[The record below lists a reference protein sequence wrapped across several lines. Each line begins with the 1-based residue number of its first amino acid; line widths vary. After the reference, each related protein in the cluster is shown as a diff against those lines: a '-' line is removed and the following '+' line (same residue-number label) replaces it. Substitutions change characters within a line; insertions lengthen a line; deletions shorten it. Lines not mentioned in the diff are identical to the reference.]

1 MKKIMFFVC
10 LFFIGSMVYAE
21 KFTIGD
27 YIEGEYVRMVGKEK
41 TKNLNVQKIID
52 SNGKFVYCLEPFILV
67 DEEKEDYEV
76 FKRDLSN
83 YKNLTPEQV
92 RKVSL
97 LAFYGYGYKN
107 RTSPYWYAVTQ
118 LLIWRTV
125 DPESEFYF
133 TDTKGGE
140 KIIKHND
147 EINELIADVYDHDV
161 APKFIKPQ
169 IVNYQD
175 DLYIKGYSD
184 AYNVIT
190 DNYEYKY
197 EPSYG
202 RLTVKNVTESGVL
215 KFVRNS
221 RPYIDEVTIY
231 SSDDSQDLIRPGIL
245 NNTIYEIP
253 ITVTKGQIGLDI
265 RKDTSDVYSVE
276 SDFSNTCYE
285 IIDEGGKVIDLVC
298 SNKKSFIHYT
308 SSLPYGEY
316 IIKQVSVGKGYK
328 KDEKVYTVKIDSDE
342 VNLLLLSNNL
352 IKNRI
357 ELSKWYCYND
367 NCSSEENAV
376 FNVYD
381 VNGRLVSNITT
392 DENGYGFLE
401 VGYGSYSIV
410 QDKGLDNYTFV
421 DSYEETIVDDT
432 SVHYKELYN
441 YLIEEEVTEFEKPE
455 DKEEPKE
462 ETEEPI
468 EENKDSSENIETDGS
483 TKEEEVIEEKPILDE
498 EIKEEVKKEEVVVEE
513 TVEEIKQE
521 EVLPPKTGTYLAG
534 IIKILYNVIV
544 IIICSCKFKDICYN
558 N

>member
-1 MKKIMFFVC
+1 MKKVMFFIC
-10 LFFIGSMVYAE
+10 LFFISSSVFAE

-41 TKNLNVQKIID
+41 TKNLNVQKIVD

-67 DEEKEDYEV
+67 DENKEDYEV

-83 YKNLTPEQV
+83 YKYLTPEQV

-97 LAFYGYGYKN
+97 FAFYGYGYKN
-107 RTSPYWYAVTQ
+107 RTNPYWYAVTQ

-125 DPESEFYF
+125 APDSEFYF

-147 EINELIADVYDHDV
+147 AINELIADVYAHDV
-161 APKFIKPQ
+161 APSFIKPQ

-190 DNYEYKY
+190 DDYEYKY
-197 EPSYG
+197 EPSYS
-202 RLTVKNVTESGVL
+202 RLTVKNVSESGVL

-221 RPYIDEVTIY
+221 RPYVDEVTIY
-231 SSDDSQDLIRPGIL
+231 SSSDSQDLIRPGIL

-265 RKDTSDVYSVE
+265 RKDTSDVYSAE

-285 IIDEGGKVIDLVC
+285 ITNEEKEVIDLIC
-298 SNKKSFIHYT
+298 SNKKSFVHYT

-316 IIKQVSVGKGYK
+316 TIKQTSVGKGYK
-328 KDEKVYTVKIDSDE
+328 KDDSVYIVNINSDE

-357 ELSKWYCYND
+357 ELSKLYCYND
-367 NCSSEENAV
+367 DCLSEENAL
-376 FNVYD
+376 FNVFD
-381 VNGRLVSNITT
+381 INGKLVGNIST

-401 VGYGSYSIV
+401 VGYGSYKIV

-432 SVHYKELYN
+432 GVHYKELYN
-441 YLIEEEVTEFEKPE
+441 YLIEEEVTEFENPE
-455 DKEEPKE
+455 DNQEL
-462 ETEEPI
+462 PI
-468 EENKDSSENIETDGS
+468 EDDKDNSENIDKDEDFNNV
-483 TKEEEVIEEKPILDE
+483 EDEVILENPPLDE
-498 EIKEEVKKEEVVVEE
+498 EIKEEVIEEVKKEEIVVEE
-513 TVEEIKQE
+513 TIEEIKQE

-544 IIICSCKFKDICYN
+544 IIICVCKFKDICYN